1 MFGTAASVALL
12 IDTFLLKTIHL
23 IWLSILMGTSQLMAT
38 AFIDVNVY
46 NGYNISNFEILPM
59 NADFDIYLDGEK
71 TSNLVINSIYNIAVD
86 DDSLVLSLELTPIR
100 KVKSIVIKGF
110 ENCSFKVKST
120 SPTLTQK
127 VLEQTLTFRSY
138 NCHIQLINKV
148 DIESYVAGVVEAE
161 VGNKQPLEYYK
172 VQSTICRTY
181 VLAHM
186 SRHER
191 DNFNVC
197 DKEHCQVFKGK
208 SLGNYDIILATQQT
222 ENSVLV
228 DENLNLI
235 VAAFHSN
242 CGGQTISSADVWNKA
257 QSYLIPIRDTFCINS
272 RNAFWEKEINKA
284 IWLRYLKKKVSN
296 IDEGEYPRS
305 FSFDQPYRKKE
316 YAAGVIH
323 LPLKDIRSDLGLKS
337 TYFSVEDAG
346 ETMVFRG
353 KGYGHGIGLC
363 QEGAIRM
370 AKTGYNYAD
379 IIHFYFRN
387 VTIINLN
394 KLSFFKEVD

>member
-1 MFGTAASVALL
+1 MIIKRYLALL
-12 IDTFLLKTIHL
+12 FIDKRLKLATHIFILFALIH
-23 IWLSILMGTSQLMAT
+23 IT
-38 AFIDVNVY
+38 AFANKNIDVNCY
-46 NGYNISNFEILPM
+46 NGFNINNIEILPL
-59 NADFDIYLDGEK
+59 NSDFDIYLDGVK
-71 TSNLVINSIYNIAVD
+71 TSNLVINSIYNIAID
-86 DDSLVLSLELTPIR
+86 EDSLLLSLELTPIR
-100 KVKSIVIKGF
+100 KAKNIIIKGF
-110 ENCSFKVKST
+110 EGCSFKVKST
-120 SPTLTQK
+120 SPTLNQK
-127 VLEQTLTFRSY
+127 VVEQTLSFRSY
-138 NCHIQLINKV
+138 NCRIQFINTI
-148 DIESYVAGVVEAE
+148 DIESYVSGVVEAE

-172 VQSTICRTY
+172 VQATICRTY
-181 VLAHM
+181 VLAHL

-191 DNFNVC
+191 DGFNVC

-257 QSYLIPIRDTFCINS
+257 QPYLIPTRDTFCINS
-272 RNAFWEKEINKA
+272 KNAFWEKEINKT
-284 IWLRYLKKKVSN
+284 IWNRYIKKKFPN
-296 IDEGEYPRS
+296 LDENDYPRS
-305 FSFDQPYRKKE
+305 FSFEQPYRKKE
-316 YAAGVIH
+316 FTAGNIH
-323 LPLKDIRSDLGLKS
+323 IPLKDIRSDLGLKS
-337 TYFSVEDAG
+337 TYFSIEDAG
-346 ETMVFRG
+346 ETLVFRG

-370 AKTGYNYAD
+370 AKTGYSYSD

-394 KLSFFKEVD
+394 KLNFFKEAE